1 MASIETYELKSGAAR
16 YRVHYRTPEGKPKE
30 KSGFTTKRDA
40 NAFIARVTTSKLDG
54 AYIDPAKARTTVGEL
69 GKRWA
74 KVKESQIKPSGWR
87 SYESAWRIHVE
98 PRWGKTPLSRIERL
112 DVEEWIADL
121 GEDLG
126 ADSIGRCH
134 GVLHGILKMAV
145 DNGMLVRNPATRVPL
160 PTPDEVD
167 PVFLTAS
174 QLEDFIAEVGK
185 GTRTRKDAAVIV
197 TVLGYCGL
205 RWGELAALT
214 PDHVDGNRLHVLK
227 NAAQVGSKVVLGSTK
242 GGKRR
247 VVPIPRRVQHVLA
260 PIVNGT
266 KAGTPL
272 FPAEDGGYAKSPGGE
287 TWFSRAVKRCQES
300 DPTFPDITPHKL
312 RHTAVSLAI
321 STGASIKSIQA
332 IAGHKDAGMTLNKYG
347 HLMTAELDHVADAL
361 DALAAKTLG
370 VDPEVWKSY
379 ENPTNGVI
387 TVIPRK
393 SMTDTVDDEQPNASG
408 DR

>member
-1 MASIETYELKSGAAR
+1 MAARGGLMASIEPYELKSGAER
-16 YRVHYRTPEGKPKE
+16 YRVHYRTPDGKPKE

-74 KVKESQIKPSGWR
+74 KVKEAQIKPSGWR
-87 SYESAWRIHVE
+87 SYESAYRIHVE
-98 PRWGKTPLSRIERL
+98 PRWGKTPLSRVERL
-112 DVEEWIADL
+112 DIEEWIADL

-145 DNGMLVRNPATRVPL
+145 DNGMMARNPAARVPL

-167 PVFLTAS
+167 PVFLTAT

-185 GTRTRKDAAVIV
+185 GTRTRADAAVIV
-197 TVLGYCGL
+197 AVLGYCGL

-214 PDHVDGNRLHVLK
+214 PERIDERRMHVVK
-227 NAAQVGSKVVLGSTK
+227 NATQGKSGIVVGSTK

-247 VVPIPRRVQHVLA
+247 VVPIPYRVQYMLA
-260 PIVNGT
+260 PIVNST
-266 KAGTPL
+266 KASTLL
-272 FPAEDGGYAKSPGGE
+272 FPAEDGEYAKSPGAD
-287 TWFSRAVKRCQES
+287 TWFSRAVARRQKA
-300 DPTFPDITPHKL
+300 DPTFPDLTPHKL

-347 HLMTAELDHVADAL
+347 HLMSAELDHVADAL
-361 DALAAKTLG
+361 DELAAKTLG
-370 VDPEVWKSY
+370 VSPEVWKSY
-379 ENPTNGVI
+379 ENPTNV
-387 TVIPRK
+387 
-393 SMTDTVDDEQPNASG
+393 VDLRNSHKPVPDAMMG
-408 DR
+408 